1 MEEDIEMFNP
11 YRVREDFPIFKR
23 RIRGKPIVYLDNTAS
38 SQKPVQVIEAL
49 SRFYMENYANI
60 HRGLYDLSQEASEM
74 YEEAHVKVARF
85 INADGM
91 EEVIFV
97 RNTTEAINLVA
108 YSWALN
114 NLNQGDEILLT
125 IMEHHSNIVP
135 WQLIAKRKNV
145 KLKYIDIDNNG
156 RLKIQEFEEKVS
168 NRTKLVTVTHVS
180 NVLGTVNDVR
190 RIGKIAHEVGA
201 LFLVDGAQSVPHMP
215 VNVKD
220 IDCDF
225 LAFSGH
231 KMLAPTG
238 VGVLYAKKDILSE
251 MDPFM
256 VGGDMISDVGLYE
269 SKWARLPWKF
279 EAGTSNIADGVALGV
294 AVDYLVKLGMENV
307 HQHEKEMVSY
317 ALNSLLAID
326 GVEVYGPREI
336 ENRGGVL
343 SFNVRNVNHHD
354 VARYLNEN
362 YNICIRSGHHCAL
375 PLMKR
380 LGLNG
385 TARASFYIYNVK
397 EDIDILCEAISN
409 LVKVG

>member
-1 MEEDIEMFNP
+1 MFNP
-11 YRVREDFPIFKR
+11 YRVRDDFPIFKR
-23 RIRGKPIVYLDNTAS
+23 RIRGKPIIYLDSTAT
-38 SQKPVQVIEAL
+38 SQKPIQVIEAL
-49 SRFYMENYANI
+49 SKFYMESYANI

-74 YEEAHVKVARF
+74 YEEAHVKVAKL

-91 EEVIFV
+91 EEVVFV

-114 NLNQGDEILLT
+114 NLNQDDEILLT

-135 WQLIAKRKNV
+135 WQLIAKKRNV
-145 KLKYIDIDNNG
+145 KLKYVDIDDDG
-156 RLKIQEFEEKVS
+156 RLKIQEFEEKIS
-168 NRTKLVTVTHVS
+168 SKTRLIAVTHVS
-180 NVLGTVNDVR
+180 NVLGTVNDVK
-190 RIGKIAHEVGA
+190 RIGKLAHEVNA
-201 LFLVDGAQSVPHMP
+201 FFLVDGAQSVPHMP

-238 VGVLYAKKDILSE
+238 IGVLYARKDILSE

-256 VGGDMISDVGLYE
+256 GGGDMISDVDLYE
-269 SKWARLPWKF
+269 SKWAGLPWKF
-279 EAGTSNIADGVALGV
+279 EAGTSSIADGIALGV
-294 AVDYLVKLGMENV
+294 AVDYLMKLGMENI
-307 HQHEKEMVSY
+307 HQYEREITRY
-317 ALNSLLAID
+317 ALNNLLTID
-326 GVEVYGPREI
+326 GVEVYGPKDI
-336 ENRGGVL
+336 EARSGIL
-343 SFNVRNVNHHD
+343 SFNVKNINHHD
-354 VARYLNEN
+354 VANYLSEN

-380 LGLNG
+380 LGLKG

-397 EDIDILCEAISN
+397 EDVDILCEAISN
-409 LVKVG
+409 LVRSG